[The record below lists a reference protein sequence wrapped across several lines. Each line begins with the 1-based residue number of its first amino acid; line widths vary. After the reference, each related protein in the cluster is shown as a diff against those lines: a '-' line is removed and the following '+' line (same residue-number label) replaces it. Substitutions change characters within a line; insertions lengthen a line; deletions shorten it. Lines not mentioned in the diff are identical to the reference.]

1 MSSNND
7 RYHRQTIMP
16 NWDQS
21 KISKATVFLA
31 GIGALGCVVTEILV
45 SMGIGK
51 LVIVDFDTVELS
63 NLNRQ
68 WLFRDEDVSRPK
80 ALAAKERLKVLNP
93 SVDVIVFN
101 QKIEDIPES
110 VYSSCDLV
118 VSSLDTFEARRWL
131 NSMCVHEGIPLID
144 GGLYQFFGH
153 VQVIIPGS
161 DLACLE
167 CQPLIPESRLQQ
179 VCTLPGEPR
188 RKEREETQKEVF
200 PSVGTISAVIGGI
213 MSQETVKLLIGL
225 GTPIGYLFYDGLS
238 QEFTKIDL
246 KRRLD
251 CFVCGERWKLD
262 ELRYFAEG
270 DEKISEL
277 KKRLSLIYGLSDPTL
292 IVGTKIVDDKMTITE
307 AEISEHAP
315 IFVIDATVA
324 KPIRIRVVLTPD
336 FV

>member
-31 GIGALGCVVTEILV
+31 GVGALGCAVAMILTM
-45 SMGIGK
+45 MGIGK

-68 WLFRDEDVSRPK
+68 WLFQDEDIGKPK
-80 ALAAKERLKVLNP
+80 VLAAKERLKTLNP
-93 SVDVIVFN
+93 SVDVITFN
-101 QKIEDIPES
+101 QKIEDIPEKI
-110 VYSSCDLV
+110 YSSCDLV

-131 NSMCVHEGIPLID
+131 NSMCVSVEKPLI
-144 GGLYQFFGH
+144 GAGLYEFFGH
-153 VQVIIPGS
+153 VQVIIPGDS
-161 DLACLE
+161 ACLE

-188 RKEREETQKEVF
+188 KKERDEQKEVF

-213 MSQETVKLLIGL
+213 MSQEAVKLLLGL

-238 QEFTKIDL
+238 EEFTKIEL

-251 CFVCGERWKLD
+251 CFVCGEKWKLD
-262 ELRYFAEG
+262 ELKYFAEG
-270 DEKISEL
+270 NEKIGEL
-277 KKRLSLIYGLSDPTL
+277 RKRIALIYGLADPTM
-292 IVGTKIVDDKMTITE
+292 IVGTKIVDDEMTITE
-307 AEISEHAP
+307 AEISENAP

-324 KPIRIRVVLTPD
+324 KPIRIRVIINS
-336 FV
+336 